1 MVQVEKKGICVL
13 SFSETLNLE
22 SVHHPISQA
31 NSRNHMFKLIM
42 TVHVRKI
49 SDLIMSLDY
58 YIPNLTGDSSS
69 P

>member
-31 NSRNHMFKLIM
+31 NSRNHVQIDHDRTCQKNIRLN
-42 TVHVRKI
+42 HE
-49 SDLIMSLDY
+49 S
-58 YIPNLTGDSSS
+58 
-69 P
+69 